1 MLATWKAEGVLW
13 QAAPREFRFK
23 APQKGFL
30 SPVLPLHPDP
40 APNAPVVEVQ
50 WGAAMLLPKPPLPVG
65 PADTLDVKGAE
76 MVLPNPDVLVPQLV
90 VWVTAPKAETVSAL
104 KTVPCT
110 ADRVHS
116 KSQLQSQTCPEACWL
131 CGR

>member
-1 MLATWKAEGVLW
+1 MWKVEGVLW
-13 QAAPREFRFK
+13 PAAAKEFGFN

-65 PADTLDVKGAE
+65 PADTLDVKGDE
-76 MVLPNPDVLVPQLV
+76 MVLPNTDVLVLQLV
-90 VWVTAPKAETVSAL
+90 VSVTAPKPEVMAAKKEETWIIV
-104 KTVPCT
+104 
-110 ADRVHS
+110 
-116 KSQLQSQTCPEACWL
+116 
-131 CGR
+131 